1 MLLQTF
7 IQLHILLAATPALA
21 GWVVFVPTAQP
32 LPAHVLYLVSQST
45 ARPGPASSDG
55 HQVVVLRVLPAP
67 MTARHRFITS
77 QPISVV
83 SVILPPSSV
92 AEVLPQNDLT
102 YPHGPRAP

>member
-21 GWVVFVPTAQP
+21 GWVVFVPTSQP
-32 LPAHVLYLVSQST
+32 LPAHVLYLVSQSP
-45 ARPGPASSDG
+45 ARPNPTASDG

-67 MTARHRFITS
+67 VTPRHRFITS
-77 QPISVV
+77 QPLSFV
-83 SVILPPSSV
+83 SAVLPTSSV
-92 AEVLPQNDLT
+92 SEVLPQDDLT